1 MPQKAK
7 DILGVIGK
15 VLAVIIGCATVCGF
29 ALRVLVLN
37 RTEAGENRI
46 TILEVSQ
53 REQDVRFSE
62 CMHSINMHLLSLD
75 MNVSNALEILKA
87 HQLKISALPNLSY
100 GNQAQGNPATH

>member
-15 VLAVIIGCATVCGF
+15 VLAVIIGCATIFGF
-29 ALRVLVLN
+29 VLRVLVLN
-37 RTEAGENRI
+37 RIEAGETRI
-46 TILEVSQ
+46 TLLESGQ

-75 MNVSNALEILKA
+75 MNVSNALQILRD
-87 HQLKISALPNLSY
+87 HQMRISALPNY
-100 GNQAQGNPATH
+100 ETGQAKSKSGW

>member
-37 RTEAGENRI
+37 RIEAGETRI

-75 MNVSNALEILKA
+75 MNVSNALQILKE
-87 HQLKISALPNLSY
+87 HQTRIGALPNQNY
-100 GNQAQGNPATH
+100 GTQAQGIPGTR